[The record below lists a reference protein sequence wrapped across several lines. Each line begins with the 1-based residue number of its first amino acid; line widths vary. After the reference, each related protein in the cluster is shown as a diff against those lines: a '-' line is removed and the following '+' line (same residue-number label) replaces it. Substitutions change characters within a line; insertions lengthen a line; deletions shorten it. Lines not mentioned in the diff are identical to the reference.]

1 MDLSP
6 STQQPVANEP
16 GRPAN
21 DPPFCVASNWRDVS
35 GLKTARWLCWP
46 ADFDTIQ
53 TVSISSE
60 SESAK
65 LPRTPIDTPSEA
77 NTLHSNSEVSKE
89 DDEEEPAPQKQFSLY
104 SLFTY

>member
-16 GRPAN
+16 AGLRMN
-21 DPPFCVASNWRDVS
+21 PFLRRFELARRFRTED
-35 GLKTARWLCWP
+35 ARWLCWP

-89 DDEEEPAPQKQFSLY
+89 DDEEEPASQKQFSLY